1 MFNISYIG
9 LRIKELRRRK
19 KLSQEELAELI
30 DVNFRTIQRLETG
43 KNIPSLETLTKLAE
57 AFEIDICDLFAVEH
71 LASREEIINNIN
83 IIANN
88 LDDEH
93 LRIFYRTINSFYK

>member
-1 MFNISYIG
+1 MFNINNIG

-19 KLSQEELAELI
+19 KLSQEELAERI

-57 AFEIDICDLFAVEH
+57 AFEIDMRDLFSLEH
-71 LASREEIINNIN
+71 LESREEIINNIN
-83 IIANN
+83 ILANR
-88 LDDEH
+88 LDDKH
-93 LRIFYRTINSFYK
+93 LRLFYRTINSFYN

>member
-1 MFNISYIG
+1 MFNISCLG
-9 LRIKELRRRK
+9 LRIKELRRGM

-57 AFEIDICDLFAVEH
+57 AFEIDIRDLFTVEH
-71 LASREEIINNIN
+71 LASREELLNNIN
-83 IIANN
+83 VIAQK
-88 LDDEH
+88 LDNER
-93 LRIFYRTINSFYK
+93 LRLFYRTINSFYK